1 MLSYSCYVCRFCSTS
16 PCLSAIIAVV
26 NEFMVLAFRKLY
38 SKWKFQQPSNIS
50 WWLLSKLW
58 DLPLNVLVTW
68 WYPQASKPPMNAI
81 LHVHHV
87 PNIPTNCKFG
97 WFFLLYFPKLPKPPK
112 PMGFSFV
119 PYSMIRRRYI
129 LLYPEKNKNTEVDTS
144 NDLNLVFQT
153 VSDSTLFWDK
163 QQAVCGIRSGSMS
176 VIRNVISAH
185 KRYHLGVVRM
195 QNLTMTLRPSTWKK
209 AQGLCQDK
217 ALCRPCLLPSKANKI
232 SQNCGRTMKFK
243 EIQRRPR
250 GVHSAD
256 LMLRDHKQAKTSPP
270 KAALLCLP
278 ASKGS
283 SEPSRSTLA
292 AGITPWTFFVFPS
305 HWPSSHPARSPLAI
319 LAIGFSPWLA
329 IWPALW
335 QIPWPSRFFAPGATA
350 TQSLS
355 FQGS

>member
-38 SKWKFQQPSNIS
+38 SKWKFQQPSNII
-50 WWLLSKLW
+50 SKF
-58 DLPLNVLVTW
+58 NARLVGGYRRNFKICHWTCWKTW

-87 PNIPTNCKFG
+87 PNIPTNG

-129 LLYPEKNKNTEVDTS
+129 LLYPEKIKNTEVDTS

-185 KRYHLGVVRM
+185 KRYHLGVVHM
-195 QNLTMTLRPSTWKK
+195 QNLTIPLRPSTWKK
-209 AQGLCQDK
+209 LK
-217 ALCRPCLLPSKANKI
+217 AFVKTKLFVGHVYCHQKP
-232 SQNCGRTMKFK
+232 TKFRRIAEERKNNVK

-256 LMLRDHKQAKTSPP
+256 LML
-270 KAALLCLP
+270 
-278 ASKGS
+278 
-283 SEPSRSTLA
+283 PSQ
-292 AGITPWTFFVFPS
+292 
-305 HWPSSHPARSPLAI
+305 H
-319 LAIGFSPWLA
+319 
-329 IWPALW
+329 
-335 QIPWPSRFFAPGATA
+335 RFQVLTRLQRLNNA
-350 TQSLS
+350 
-355 FQGS
+355 

>member
-1 MLSYSCYVCRFCSTS
+1 M
-16 PCLSAIIAVV
+16 
-26 NEFMVLAFRKLY
+26 
-38 SKWKFQQPSNIS
+38 
-50 WWLLSKLW
+50 
-58 DLPLNVLVTW
+58 LVTC
-68 WYPQASKPPMNAI
+68 WYAQASKPPINAI

-87 PNIPTNCKFG
+87 PNIPTNG

-129 LLYPEKNKNTEVDTS
+129 LLYPEKIKNTEVDTS

-195 QNLTMTLRPSTWKK
+195 QNLTIPLRPSTWKK

-217 ALCRPCLLPSKANKI
+217 ALCRPCLLHFTAIKS
-232 SQNCGRTMKFK
+232 RTKFRRIAEEQAVK

-250 GVHSAD
+250 GVHSG
-256 LMLRDHKQAKTSPP
+256 LVLTWCWGITSRTSQHRQPNYSDFKATGKSFQHSDFFPSQVSGSMVKLGVKVLTRLQRLKLPSFVSQPP
-270 KAALLCLP
+270 KVHPNLHAPRSLR
-278 ASKGS
+278 ASRL
-283 SEPSRSTLA
+283 ELFL
-292 AGITPWTFFVFPS
+292 FF
-305 HWPSSHPARSPLAI
+305 HRTDHPAIQLVRHFGHFGHWLLA
-319 LAIGFSPWLA
+319 LTG
-329 IWPALW
+329 
-335 QIPWPSRFFAPGATA
+335 RH
-350 TQSLS
+350 
-355 FQGS
+355 